1 MKKAARKPVAKA
13 RNRRVQFNMQT
24 GQTASGTPESSVA
37 DEARQT
43 SLVFDAYAE
52 EPAFDESYSAYSQPS
67 SPAQIKMEF

>member
-24 GQTASGTPESSVA
+24 GQTASGTPESSA
-37 DEARQT
+37 DEARRT